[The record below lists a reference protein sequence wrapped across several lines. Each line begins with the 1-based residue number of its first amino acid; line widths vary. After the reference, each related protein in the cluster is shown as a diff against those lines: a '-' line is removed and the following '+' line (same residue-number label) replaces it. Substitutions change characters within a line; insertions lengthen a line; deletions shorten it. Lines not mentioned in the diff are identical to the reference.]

1 MKKRAAG
8 ILLVFAVLFTG
19 CGREDS
25 FYTEDVF
32 EPASEFVTEQETQ
45 IQVISTEKEKECYV
59 YVCGEV
65 HAPGVYKLP
74 GGSRVYQALQMAGG
88 LTEEADASAV
98 NQALPIEDGQMIQVW
113 AKGEAEKEAQPSQ
126 TGEDGG
132 DDKVDLNSADM
143 QALMGIPGIGEAKAK
158 SILSYREEHGSF
170 QSVEDVMNI
179 TGIKEGLFSRMKD
192 YITVK

>member
-1 MKKRAAG
+1 MKNRAAG
-8 ILLVFAVLFTG
+8 ILLMLAVLFTG

-32 EPASEFVTEQETQ
+32 ESASESVTEQETQ
-45 IQVISTEKEKECYV
+45 IQVISTEKETECYV

-113 AKGEAEKEAQPSQ
+113 AKGEAREEAPSSD
-126 TGEDGG
+126 TREDGG
-132 DDKVDLNSADM
+132 DNKVDLNSADM